1 MNTATVTVAYVNQ
14 PAEGKKQGNIKTDGG
29 DYYGVAPAML
39 GQFQPKGKY
48 EITYE
53 SRDYNGKTYHT
64 VKTVKALGGPAPSS
78 NTGSGGNR
86 DEATSEN
93 IFVCGIMNA
102 LAANH
107 IGPADITPENIAL
120 LTNNLR
126 MGWRRG
132 LVPAG
137 KTATSG
143 MAPKPAQPDD
153 DMNDSIPF

>member
-64 VKTVKALGGPAPSS
+64 VKTVKALGGPAPST
-78 NTGSGGNR
+78 TGSGGNR

-102 LAANH
+102 LATSGN
-107 IGPADITPENIAL
+107 IGDITPENIAL

-143 MAPKPAQPDD
+143 MAQKPAQPDPD
-153 DMNDSIPF
+153 LNDEIPF

>member
-1 MNTATVTVAYVNQ
+1 MNTATVTVAYVNP

-39 GQFQPKGKY
+39 GQFSKGGKY

-64 VKTVKALGGPAPSS
+64 VKTVKALGGPVPS

-93 IFVCGIMNA
+93 IFVCGVMNA
-102 LAANH
+102 IAGTGSL
-107 IGPADITPENIAL
+107 DTSPEGIAL

-137 KTATSG
+137 KTASSG
-143 MAPKPAQPDD
+143 MAPKRDPLGND
-153 DMNDSIPF
+153 DMDGDQIPF

>member
-64 VKTVKALGGPAPSS
+64 VKTVKALGGPAPST
-78 NTGSGGNR
+78 TGSGGKYGAT
-86 DEATSEN
+86 DETTARR
-93 IFVCGIMNA
+93 IFICGILNS
-102 LAANH
+102 LAH
-107 IGPADITPENIAL
+107 
-120 LTNNLR
+120 
-126 MGWRRG
+126 
-132 LVPAG
+132 AG
-137 KTATSG
+137 KISS
-143 MAPKPAQPDD
+143 PDD
-153 DMNDSIPF
+153 AKKWWIGLDRVWAEVHQPKITTTTKEHTEDEFQDSVPF